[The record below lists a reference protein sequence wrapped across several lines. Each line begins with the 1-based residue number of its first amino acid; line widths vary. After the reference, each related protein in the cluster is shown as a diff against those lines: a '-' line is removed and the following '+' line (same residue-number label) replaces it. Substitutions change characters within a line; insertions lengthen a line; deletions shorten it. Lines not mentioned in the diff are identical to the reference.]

1 MQPMLGNGGARVV
14 VCHCMSKATIPMT
27 AAVVPAHALGSLDQ
41 ADACP
46 VPSAAQAPDDD
57 QLVEALASARTIAV
71 VGASPNEARTS
82 HQIAVWLIE
91 ETPLQV
97 FLVNP
102 AAGDAEILG
111 HAFYDSIA
119 DLPTPPDI
127 VDVFR
132 RREYVGP
139 IADDAIAADARVL
152 WLQLG
157 VVNDEAIQRAQAA
170 GLLGVQNRCIKVEYA
185 RLSDRIDAARE
196 DGQS

>member
-1 MQPMLGNGGARVV
+1 
-14 VCHCMSKATIPMT
+14 MSEATIPKT
-27 AAVVPAHALGSLDQ
+27 AAAVPAHAPGSPDQ

-46 VPSAAQAPDDD
+46 LPNAAQAPDDD
-57 QLVEALASARTIAV
+57 LLVEALATAKTIAV

-102 AAGDAEILG
+102 AAGDTEILG

-132 RREYVGP
+132 RREYVEP
-139 IADDAIAADARVL
+139 ITDDAIAADARVL

-157 VVNDEAIQRAQAA
+157 VVNDDAIQRARDA

-196 DGQS
+196 ERQS